1 MGFALN
7 VVTCLSG
14 VFCIIYITY
23 LQLHMYF
30 RCRKT
35 FYTCL
40 QIFYY
45 NPESKEDIHLAHI
58 ELPITSPKTLTDP
71 RAVIVFQPTAQA
83 SPAHT
88 KTNRRLVDQLELG
101 VIFFRSMCAKWMSS
115 SDSGL

>member
-1 MGFALN
+1 MP
-7 VVTCLSG
+7 
-14 VFCIIYITY
+14 I
-23 LQLHMYF
+23 
-30 RCRKT
+30 RCSKT

-71 RAVIVFQPTAQA
+71 RAAIVFQPMARA

-88 KTNRRLVDQLELG
+88 KTNRRPVDRLELG
-101 VIFFRSMCAKWMSS
+101 VIFFFAQCVPNGCLLRIP
-115 SDSGL
+115 GYN